1 MEINDMK
8 FYVHKADNAEEE
20 RIQTEMLLIFVL
32 EGQMSLRYQEN
43 EYRMNQEDLILINP
57 GLSYEIKSAKNAIY
71 AVASFSMRL
80 MADILKRRDMIFCCN
95 SVVDEGHSYQDLRDI
110 FFQLTAEYVAKA
122 HSTDC
127 FLDSLMLR
135 LLDCLAENYRISD
148 SSVKAYETETDSRM
162 REIMQYILAHLD
174 QDISLNELAEQ
185 MYVSTSTL
193 SRIFKKSTGVYFADY
208 VMQLRVKTA
217 LGLLRH
223 SDQNMTQI
231 AMVSGFNNSA
241 SFNRAFKKMMGVTPS
256 EYREEY
262 VSKALEADALHEE
275 KENQILEELKEK
287 GYEQGK
293 QKSTAL
299 VTLDMKGNAGHR
311 YYKPWN
317 KLINIGP
324 MWDLNKANVQFHVMQ
339 LNEQLHFKYMRIWN
353 VFSKKMMVSD
363 GKTLGLYNYDSI
375 NQVLDFLVQNH
386 LKPFL
391 ALGRRPNTA
400 LKSNGNEVFYEEQYI
415 SFASKENWQDM
426 VDDFVRH
433 IVERYGQE
441 EVADWI
447 FELDRD
453 CIHDEG
459 HPDQGLYKDANYDFF
474 DAWTFLYQ
482 TIKRRIPE
490 AKVGGVSSI
499 IVRDYSFISS
509 FFARCSENGVKPDF
523 ISFIVF
529 PYDVYM
535 TDGVEVVRKISQ
547 NEYNE
552 ENQIK
557 EIKKLREKT
566 NLEDVPIYITEWNN
580 SISNRNYLNDSCFR
594 AAYIVKKVESF
605 ADQVDM
611 LGIMGGTDWVSS
623 YMDTVG
629 IANGGIGLLTKDT
642 IRKPAYFAVD
652 FLNQLGDYLLD
663 KGDNYIATRKE
674 NGDIYILCF
683 YYSWFRRSYFLQEED
698 VDLRKC
704 NSMVFEDE
712 QPITV
717 ELRVDNLS
725 EVGEYYIKKRTLNRQ
740 NGSILTEWG
749 KFQYDTRLTRQ
760 DVKYLQGISFPTLS
774 QSKAKV
780 TSKDLALDI
789 QVTIEPHEISL
800 IHIFCG
806 K

>member
-363 GKTLGLYNYDSI
+363 GKTLGPYNYDSI
-375 NQVLDFLVQNH
+375 DQVLDFLVQNH

-400 LKSNGNEVFYEEQYI
+400 IKSNGNEVFYEEQYI

-441 EVADWI
+441 EVAEWI
-447 FELDRD
+447 FELERD

-459 HPDQGLYKDANYDFF
+459 HPDQGLYEDANYDFF
-474 DAWTFLYQ
+474 DAWNFLYQ

-629 IANGGIGLLTKDT
+629 IANGGIGLLTKDS

-717 ELRVDNLS
+717 EFRVDNLS